1 MDITSIFKD
10 CVAQNQ
16 KSFKEL
22 DSILSS
28 ASSEGKSEHKRV
40 PPKSTVFPGK
50 KSEHFTKAK
59 DISQNITKL
68 RDFLKECRTAYVN
81 VGASKHASAHSSVFN
96 PSFSSTPTSSDIPIM
111 SDKER
116 DQIDNDVQL
125 IIQNCQKAIYDFQ
138 IRIETS
144 DAIQSQTQ
152 LHTHLENVIN
162 SLVNYLKCVTEIY
175 SEMRAIRVKRTVD
188 YQTMSRLASHPA
200 SSRGLKNSI
209 SSLRSSVNKNG
220 KRGPPPDL
228 DMKRGPSSSSSY
240 QSPLSPPLSEV
251 DSFSMSGSNVTSDAE
266 TTVPTYFEEDDAMS
280 PEELQML
287 EQENA
292 ALLNELNTLNQ
303 EVEQIESNV
312 VQIAQLQEIF
322 TEKVLQQERDI
333 DRIGDSIVHAS
344 ENIRDGNEQVR
355 QAIQSSADFRAY
367 VLFFIIVM
375 SFSLLF
381 LDWYND

>member
-1 MDITSIFKD
+1 MDITSIFKE

-16 KSFKEL
+16 KTFKEL
-22 DSILSS
+22 DSILS
-28 ASSEGKSEHKRV
+28 ASSEGKADKRI

-50 KSEHFTKAK
+50 KSEHYAK
-59 DISQNITKL
+59 SREISQNITKL

-81 VGASKHASAHSSVFN
+81 VGASKHASANSSVFN
-96 PSFSSTPTSSDIPIM
+96 PSFSSTPSSTDIPIM

-125 IIQNCQKAIYDFQ
+125 IIQNCQKAIHDFQ
-138 IRIETS
+138 IRMETS
-144 DAIQSQTQ
+144 DSVRNQTQ
-152 LHTHLENVIN
+152 LQTHLENVIN
-162 SLVNYLKCVTEIY
+162 SLANYLKCVTEIY

-200 SSRGLKNSI
+200 SSRGFKNKNSI
-209 SSLRSSVNKNG
+209 SSMKSNNKGGLPNLDTKRKFSASSA
-220 KRGPPPDL
+220 
-228 DMKRGPSSSSSY
+228 SY
-240 QSPLSPPLSEV
+240 QSPLSPTISEV
-251 DSFSMSGSNVTSDAE
+251 DGFSMSGGSNVTSDAE